1 MKVVDSIWF
10 TPMGGTVVGIVRCVD
25 DVGNA
30 KYYIGNGNGMSQDA
44 DEDMIARL
52 GAKFPLQVGNQL
64 FGVE

>member
-1 MKVVDSIWF
+1 MKIVDSIWF
-10 TPMGGTVVGIVRCVD
+10 TPMVGGTIGIVRVVD

-30 KYYIGNGNGMSQDA
+30 KYYIGIADGRHQGA
-44 DEDMIARL
+44 DEELIAKL